1 MLSLAPFT
9 ADPHVAD
16 YYLARSQGC
25 THGAA
30 MTKHEL
36 TEYYLGNREAAG
48 AWVGSG
54 AAALG
59 MTGEVDPAA
68 FRELLLSA
76 RTPDGVQRVRPQM
89 RRAPDG
95 NLVDRRVAGIDLT
108 FRAPKSASL
117 LFAFGDPTVAATV
130 VAAHEHAAREGLR
143 YLEGVATHARRGK
156 AGLGDRVAG
165 DGFIGASFRHRD
177 ARPVAGEDHGDPLLH
192 SHLVVANV
200 LHAADGKWGALDSR
214 AMFKHSKTAG
224 YVYQA
229 VLRAELTARLG
240 VEWAP
245 VKNGTADIAGIPRP
259 VIDAFSRRKGEIEAE
274 LSRRGDDGAAAT
286 QAAVLATRSA
296 KAKGMD
302 ELTLRERWQAR
313 GAEVGYGPEQVAE
326 LLDQATRKVAGQ
338 LRCVHNLSTDV
349 DNLFGAEGLTRH
361 ASTFAARDVLR
372 AVADASPNGA
382 GLDELQARTG
392 QLLTTAGVVAVGD
405 DLDQRYTTREMLAV
419 EAHVLALGDA
429 GRAAGLATVT
439 NVTVDAA
446 LAAVPFE
453 LGDDQAAMVRGLL
466 TSGAAVEVVQAPAGT
481 GKTTAL
487 SAARLGWEAAGYRV
501 VGSSTAARA
510 ARELA
515 DGGGIAES
523 GTLARLLGDLEHDE
537 HGGFA
542 PRTVLVIDE
551 AGMVG
556 SRVLERVLEVAAR
569 DKAKVVLVGDSAQLP
584 EIDAGGSFRA
594 LADRLGA
601 HQLTANRRQAH
612 EWERDALT
620 LLRNGE
626 AGPALDRYVAHGR
639 VTVADTTAGARA
651 LLAADWWDAVQSH
664 NQHLGDTEVLT
675 SAPVMIAARRV
686 DVADLN
692 GLGRRLMVE
701 SGRLTGDTLT
711 ADGKDYQAGDRIVCL
726 KNDRRLG
733 VHNGSRGTVEQ
744 VAACDLLCRLD
755 TGEQVTLPAR
765 YLQAGRVDHGYAI
778 TVHKGQGMT
787 TGQAFV
793 LGVREAMYQE
803 AGYVAMSR
811 ARDSTRLYLVT
822 GASTEPEH
830 DMPAGPAQDALDRA
844 KWALAQSKAQTLAS
858 DLGPARQAT
867 SDDLDRRLSDAARL
881 LRTRP
886 PGDAAEWT
894 DEHADELAAAIVT
907 GTELAWRGKADRVA
921 VEADPA
927 AAVVRAKPR
936 GRSLSRQA

>member
-1 MLSLAPFT
+1 MLNLARLG
-9 ADPHVAD
+9 ADAASVD
-16 YYLARSQGC
+16 YYIARTQGC
-25 THGAA
+25 EHGPA
-30 MTKHEL
+30 MT
-36 TEYYLGNREAAG
+36 REALVDYYAGGRESAGVWAG
-48 AWVGSG
+48 AG

-59 MTGEVDPAA
+59 MTGEIDPAH
-68 FRELLLSA
+68 FRELLLDG
-76 RTPDGVQRVRPQM
+76 RTPDGVQRVGPQM
-89 RRAPDG
+89 RRGPEGTMADK
-95 NLVDRRVAGIDLT
+95 RVAGVDCC
-108 FRAPKSASL
+108 FRAPKSVSL
-117 LFAFGDPTVAATV
+117 LYAFGDQAASGV
-130 VAAHEHAAREGLR
+130 VRDAHEHAAREALR
-143 YLEGVATHARRGK
+143 YLEGVGSYSRRGK
-156 AGLGDRVAG
+156 AGMGERVPG
-165 DGFIGASFRHRD
+165 EGFIAASFRHRD
-177 ARPVAGEDHGDPLLH
+177 ARPVAGADHGDPLLH
-192 SHLVVANV
+192 SHLVVANMV
-200 LHAADGKWGALDSR
+200 RAEDGQWGALPTKELWR
-214 AMFKHSKTAG
+214 HARTAG
-224 YVYQA
+224 FVYQA
-229 VLRAELTARLG
+229 ALRAELTERLG
-240 VEWAP
+240 VEWTA
-245 VKNGTADIAGIPRP
+245 VRNGVADVAGIPRE
-259 VIDAFSRRKGEIEAE
+259 VIEHFSRRKGEIVAE
-274 LSRRGDDGAAAT
+274 LARRGDEGGAAI
-286 QAAVLATRSA
+286 QAATLATRQG
-296 KAKGMD
+296 KAAGVD
-302 ELTLRERWQAR
+302 EPTLRDRWAAR
-313 GAEVGYGPEQVAE
+313 GAEVEYGAEQVAE
-326 LLDQATRKVAGQ
+326 LLGQAARRDRTQQADS
-338 LRCVHNLSTDV
+338 LRPAD
-349 DNLFGAEGLTRH
+349 LFGAEGLTRH
-361 ASTFAARDVLR
+361 ASTFHSRDVLR

-382 GLDELQARTG
+382 GLDELQERTG
-392 QLLTTAGVVAVGD
+392 QLLTTADVVAVGD
-405 DLDQRYTTREMLAV
+405 DPDQRYTTREMLAV

-429 GRAAGLATVT
+429 GRAAGLATVAPQ
-439 NVTVDAA
+439 TVDAA

-453 LGDDQAAMVRGLL
+453 LGDDQQQMVRGLL

-487 SAARLGWEAAGYRV
+487 SAARLGWEAGGYRV

-569 DKAKVVLVGDSAQLP
+569 DQAKVVLVGDSAQLP

-594 LADRLGA
+594 LAGRLGA
-601 HQLTANRRQAH
+601 HQLIANRRQTA

-651 LLAADWWDAVQSH
+651 LLAADWWDATITTTDSP
-664 NQHLGDTEVLT
+664 
-675 SAPVMIAARRV
+675 PVMIAARRV

-701 SGRLTGDTLT
+701 SGRLTGETLT

-733 VHNGSRGTVEQ
+733 VHNGSRGTVTSTDDGALT
-744 VAACDLLCRLD
+744 VRLD
-755 TGEQVTLPAR
+755 TGPDVALPAR
-765 YLQAGRVDHGYAI
+765 YMAAGWVDHAYAI

-793 LGVREAMYQE
+793 LGVREAIYQE
-803 AGYVAMSR
+803 SGYVAMSR
-811 ARDSTRLYLVT
+811 AKDSTRLYLVT

-858 DLGPARQAT
+858 DLGPARQAS
-867 SDDLDRRLSDAARL
+867 SDDLEVQLSQAARL

-886 PGDAAEWT
+886 PGDADEWT
-894 DEHADELAAAIVT
+894 DQHAQELAAAIAT

-927 AAVVRAKPR
+927 IRQAAIEHQAPS
-936 GRSLSRQA
+936 RSLSRRHQSSSA

>member
-1 MLSLAPFT
+1 MLNLARLG
-9 ADPHVAD
+9 ADAASVD
-16 YYLARSQGC
+16 YYIARTQGC
-25 THGAA
+25 EHGPA
-30 MTKHEL
+30 MT
-36 TEYYLGNREAAG
+36 REALVDYYAGGRESAGVWAG
-48 AWVGSG
+48 AG

-59 MTGEVDPAA
+59 MTGEIDPAA
-68 FRELLLSA
+68 FRELLLDG
-76 RTPDGVQRVRPQM
+76 RTPDGVQRVGPQM
-89 RRAPDG
+89 RRGPDG
-95 NLVDRRVAGIDLT
+95 TMADKRVAGVDCC
-108 FRAPKSASL
+108 FRAPKSVSL
-117 LFAFGDPTVAATV
+117 LYAFGDPAASAAV
-130 VAAHEHAAREGLR
+130 RDAHEHAAREALR
-143 YLEGVATHARRGK
+143 YLEGVGSYSRRGK
-156 AGLGDRVAG
+156 AGMGERVPG
-165 DGFIGASFRHRD
+165 EGFIAASFRHRD
-177 ARPVAGEDHGDPLLH
+177 ARPAAGADHGDPLLH
-192 SHLVVANV
+192 SHLVVANMV
-200 LHAADGKWGALDSR
+200 RAEDGKWGALPTKELWR
-214 AMFKHSKTAG
+214 HARTAG
-224 YVYQA
+224 FVYQA
-229 VLRAELTARLG
+229 ALRAELTERLG
-240 VEWAP
+240 IQWTAVR
-245 VKNGTADIAGIPRP
+245 NGTADVAGIPRD
-259 VIDAFSRRKGEIEAE
+259 VIEHFSRRKGEIVAE
-274 LSRRGDDGAAAT
+274 LTRRGDEGGAAI
-286 QAAVLATRSA
+286 QAATLSTRQG
-296 KAKGMD
+296 KAAGVD
-302 ELTLRERWQAR
+302 EPTLRERWATR
-313 GAEVGYGPEQVAE
+313 GAEVGFGEEEVNRLLANRPRQVVGPPMMTPPA
-326 LLDQATRKVAGQ
+326 D
-338 LRCVHNLSTDV
+338 
-349 DNLFGAEGLTRH
+349 LFGAEGLTRH
-361 ASTFAARDVLR
+361 ASTFHSRDVLR

-392 QLLTTAGVVAVGD
+392 QLLTTADVVAVGD
-405 DLDQRYTTREMLAV
+405 DHDQRYTTTEMLAV

-429 GRAAGLATVT
+429 GRGAGLATVAPQ
-439 NVTVDAA
+439 TVDAA

-515 DGGGIAES
+515 DSGGIAES

-556 SRVLERVLEVAAR
+556 SRVLERILEVAAR
-569 DKAKVVLVGDSAQLP
+569 DQAKVVLVGDSAQLP
-584 EIDAGGSFRA
+584 EIDAGGSFRG

-601 HQLTANRRQAH
+601 HKLTANRRQTA

-620 LLRNGE
+620 LLRRGE

-651 LLAADWWDAVQSH
+651 LLAADWWDAMRTTTASP
-664 NQHLGDTEVLT
+664 
-675 SAPVMIAARRV
+675 PVMIAARRV

-711 ADGKDYQAGDRIVCL
+711 AGGKDYQVGDRIVCL

-733 VHNGSRGTVEQ
+733 IHNGSRATVETLE
-744 VAACDLLCRLD
+744 AGALRCRLD
-755 TGEQVTLPAR
+755 TGGQVDIPPR
-765 YLQAGRVDHGYAI
+765 YLAAGRVDHAYAI

-811 ARDSTRLYLVT
+811 AKDATRLYLVT

-858 DLGPARQAT
+858 DLGPVRHAT
-867 SDDLDRRLSDAARL
+867 AEDLEVQLSHAARL

-886 PGDAAEWT
+886 PGDADEWT
-894 DEHADELAAAIVT
+894 DQHAEELAAAVAT
-907 GTELAWRGKADRVA
+907 GTELAWRGKADRAA

-927 AAVVRAKPR
+927 IRQAAIEHQAPS
-936 GRSLSRQA
+936 RSLSRRRESSTAW

>member
-48 AWVGSG
+48 SWVGSG

-156 AGLGDRVAG
+156 AGLGERVAG

-240 VEWAP
+240 VEWSP

-302 ELTLRERWQAR
+302 EPTLRERWQSR

-326 LLDQATRKVAGQ
+326 LVDQAARRASGNRSQSATGLA
-338 LRCVHNLSTDV
+338 D
-349 DNLFGAEGLTRH
+349 LFGAEGLTRH

-392 QLLTTAGVVAVGD
+392 QLLTTADVVAVGD
-405 DLDQRYTTREMLAV
+405 DLDQRYTTRDMLAV
-419 EAHVLALGDA
+419 EAHVLTLGDA
-429 GRAAGLATVT
+429 GRTAGLGTVAPQ
-439 NVTVDAA
+439 TVDAA

-453 LGDDQAAMVRGLL
+453 LGDDQAQMVRGLL

-542 PRTVLVIDE
+542 PNTVLVIDE

-569 DKAKVVLVGDSAQLP
+569 DHAKVVLVGDSAQLP
-584 EIDAGGSFRA
+584 EIAAGGSFRG
-594 LADRLGA
+594 LAERLGA
-601 HQLTANRRQAH
+601 HQLTANRRQTA

-620 LLRNGE
+620 LLRKGE

-639 VTVADTTAGARA
+639 VTVADTAAGARA
-651 LLAADWWDAVQSH
+651 LLAADWWDAMTTATDSP
-664 NQHLGDTEVLT
+664 
-675 SAPVMIAARRV
+675 PVMIAARRV

-733 VHNGSRGTVEQ
+733 VHNGSRATVER
-744 VAACDLLCRLD
+744 VEAGTLSCRLD
-755 TGEQVTLPAR
+755 TGGQVDLPPR
-765 YLQAGRVDHGYAI
+765 YLAAGLVDHAYAI

-793 LGVREAMYQE
+793 LGIREAMYQE

-844 KWALAQSKAQTLAS
+844 KWALAQSKAQTLAT

-867 SDDLDRRLSDAARL
+867 SDTLDRGLCDAARL

-886 PGDAAEWT
+886 PGDAEEWT
-894 DEHADELAAAIVT
+894 DEHADELAAAITT

-927 AAVVRAKPR
+927 ARQASVDAPS
-936 GRSLSRQA
+936 RSLSRRR

>member
-1 MLSLAPFT
+1 MLNLARLG
-9 ADPHVAD
+9 ADAASVD
-16 YYLARSQGC
+16 YYIARTQGC
-25 THGAA
+25 EHGPA
-30 MTKHEL
+30 MT
-36 TEYYLGNREAAG
+36 REALVDYYAGGRESAGVWAG
-48 AWVGSG
+48 AG

-59 MTGEVDPAA
+59 MTGEIDPAA
-68 FRELLLSA
+68 FRELLLDG
-76 RTPDGVQRVRPQM
+76 RTPDGVQRVGPQM
-89 RRAPDG
+89 RRGPDG
-95 NLVDRRVAGIDLT
+95 TMADKRVAGVDCC
-108 FRAPKSASL
+108 FRAPKSVSL
-117 LFAFGDPTVAATV
+117 LYAFGDPAASAAV
-130 VAAHEHAAREGLR
+130 RDAHEHAAREALR
-143 YLEGVATHARRGK
+143 YLEGVGSYSRRGK
-156 AGLGDRVAG
+156 AGMGERVPG
-165 DGFIGASFRHRD
+165 EGFIAASFRHRD
-177 ARPVAGEDHGDPLLH
+177 ARPAAGADHGDPLLH
-192 SHLVVANV
+192 SHLVVANMV
-200 LHAADGKWGALDSR
+200 RAEDGKWGALPTKELWR
-214 AMFKHSKTAG
+214 HARTAG
-224 YVYQA
+224 FVYQA
-229 VLRAELTARLG
+229 ALRAELTERLG
-240 VEWAP
+240 IQWTAVR
-245 VKNGTADIAGIPRP
+245 NGTADVAGIPRD
-259 VIDAFSRRKGEIEAE
+259 VIEHFSRRKGEIVAE
-274 LSRRGDDGAAAT
+274 LTRRGDEGGAAI
-286 QAAVLATRSA
+286 QAATLSTRQG
-296 KAKGMD
+296 KAAGVD
-302 ELTLRERWQAR
+302 EPTLRERWATR
-313 GAEVGYGPEQVAE
+313 GAEVGFGEEEVNRLLANRPRQVVGPPMMTPPA
-326 LLDQATRKVAGQ
+326 D
-338 LRCVHNLSTDV
+338 
-349 DNLFGAEGLTRH
+349 LFGAEGLTRH
-361 ASTFAARDVLR
+361 ASTFHSRDVLR

-392 QLLTTAGVVAVGD
+392 QLLTTADVVAVGD
-405 DLDQRYTTREMLAV
+405 DHDQRYTTTEMLAV

-429 GRAAGLATVT
+429 GRGAGLATVAPQ
-439 NVTVDAA
+439 TVDAA

-515 DGGGIAES
+515 DSGGIAES

-556 SRVLERVLEVAAR
+556 SRVLERILEVAAR
-569 DKAKVVLVGDSAQLP
+569 DQAKVVLVGDSAQLP
-584 EIDAGGSFRA
+584 EIDAGGSFRG

-601 HQLTANRRQAH
+601 HKLTANRRQTA

-620 LLRNGE
+620 LLRRGE

-651 LLAADWWDAVQSH
+651 LLAADWWDAMRTTTASP
-664 NQHLGDTEVLT
+664 
-675 SAPVMIAARRV
+675 PVMIAARRV

-711 ADGKDYQAGDRIVCL
+711 AGGKDYQVGDRIVCL

-733 VHNGSRGTVEQ
+733 IHNGSRATVETLE
-744 VAACDLLCRLD
+744 AGALRCRLD
-755 TGEQVTLPAR
+755 TGGQVDIPPR
-765 YLQAGRVDHGYAI
+765 YLAAGRVDHAYAI

-811 ARDSTRLYLVT
+811 AKDATRLYLVT

-858 DLGPARQAT
+858 DLGPVRHAT
-867 SDDLDRRLSDAARL
+867 AEDLEVQLSHAARL

-886 PGDAAEWT
+886 PGDADEWT
-894 DEHADELAAAIVT
+894 DQHAEELAATVAT

-927 AAVVRAKPR
+927 VRQATVEAPS
-936 GRSLSRQA
+936 RSLSRRR

>member
-1 MLSLAPFT
+1 MLNLARLG
-9 ADPHVAD
+9 ADAASVD
-16 YYLARSQGC
+16 YYIGRTQGC
-25 THGAA
+25 EHGPA
-30 MTKHEL
+30 MT
-36 TEYYLGNREAAG
+36 REALVDYYAGGRESAGVWAG
-48 AWVGSG
+48 AG

-59 MTGEVDPAA
+59 MTGEIDPAH
-68 FRELLLSA
+68 FRELLLVG
-76 RTPDGVQRVRPQM
+76 RTPDGIQRVGPQM
-89 RRAPDG
+89 RRGPDG
-95 NLVDRRVAGIDLT
+95 TMADKRVAGVDCC
-108 FRAPKSASL
+108 FRAPKSVSL
-117 LFAFGDPTVAATV
+117 LYAFGDQAASAV
-130 VAAHEHAAREGLR
+130 VRDAHEHAAREALR
-143 YLEGVATHARRGK
+143 YLEGVGSYSRRGK
-156 AGLGDRVAG
+156 AGMGERVPG
-165 DGFIGASFRHRD
+165 EGFIAASFRHRD
-177 ARPVAGEDHGDPLLH
+177 ARPVAGADHGDPLLH
-192 SHLVVANV
+192 SHLVVANMV
-200 LHAADGKWGALDSR
+200 RAEDGQWGALPTKELWR
-214 AMFKHSKTAG
+214 HARTAG
-224 YVYQA
+224 FVYQA
-229 VLRAELTARLG
+229 ALRAELTERLG
-240 VEWAP
+240 IEWTA
-245 VKNGTADIAGIPRP
+245 VRNGVADVDGIPRTA
-259 VIDAFSRRKGEIEAE
+259 IEHFSRRRGEITAE
-274 LSRRGDDGAAAT
+274 LARRGEAGAAAAQT
-286 QAAVLATRSA
+286 ATLATREG
-296 KAKGMD
+296 KAADVD
-302 ELTLRERWQAR
+302 EPTLRDRWEAR
-313 GAEVGYGPEQVAE
+313 AAEIGYGAAQVAE
-326 LLDQATRKVAGQ
+326 LLDQAARRDLRQ
-338 LRCVHNLSTDV
+338 LIVGSPPD
-349 DNLFGAEGLTRH
+349 LFGADGLTRH
-361 ASTFAARDVLR
+361 ASTFYRRDVLR

-392 QLLTTAGVVAVGD
+392 QLLTTAVVVPVGD
-405 DLDQRYTTREMLAV
+405 DLDQRYTTTEMLAV

-429 GRAAGLATVT
+429 GRHAGLATVAPQ
-439 NVTVDAA
+439 TVDAA

-453 LGDDQAAMVRGLL
+453 LGDDQAAMVQGLL

-487 SAARLGWEAAGYRV
+487 SAARLCWEAAGYRV

-523 GTLARLLGDLEHDE
+523 GTLARLLGDLEHAE

-569 DKAKVVLVGDSAQLP
+569 DQAKVVLVGDSAQLP
-584 EIDAGGSFRA
+584 EIDAGGSFRG

-601 HQLTANRRQAH
+601 HELTANRRQAH

-620 LLRNGE
+620 LLRKGE

-651 LLAADWWDAVQSH
+651 LLAADWWDATDA
-664 NQHLGDTEVLT
+664 HLTGVASPETIRL
-675 SAPVMIAARRV
+675 APVMIAARRV

-726 KNDRRLG
+726 KNGRRLG
-733 VHNGSRGTVEQ
+733 VHNGSRATVEA
-744 VAACDLLCRLD
+744 VEGGALSCRLD
-755 TGEQVTLPAR
+755 TGGQVTLPPR
-765 YLQAGRVDHGYAI
+765 YLAAGHVDHAYAI

-803 AGYVAMSR
+803 SGYVAMSR
-811 ARDSTRLYLVT
+811 AKDSTRLYLVT

-830 DMPAGPAQDALDRA
+830 DMPAGPAQDALNRA

-858 DLGPARQAT
+858 DLGPARHAS
-867 SDDLDRRLSDAARL
+867 SDDLEVQLSQAARL

-894 DEHADELAAAIVT
+894 DQHAEELAATVAT

-927 AAVVRAKPR
+927 VRQATVEAPS
-936 GRSLSRQA
+936 RSLSRRR